1 LLVSVYSG
9 SGGVTAGGEG
19 SVSRWIVDLKA
30 GDGAAARE
38 LWRRYFQELVRLA
51 RFKLGGAPRAKA
63 DEEDVAHSS
72 FHSLCA
78 GATRGSFPEL
88 DDRDGL
94 WHLLVTITVRKA
106 LDQVQRQRRQK
117 RAGPKGAT
125 ATLNLVGLDWVAGRE
140 PGPEVAAVLADEYR
154 RLFDDLRD
162 ESLREVARLRL
173 EGYTGSEIAERMGC
187 NRRTVARKLE
197 LIRQTWEREVPS

>member
-1 LLVSVYSG
+1 L
-9 SGGVTAGGEG
+9 GVTTEGEREGEG

-38 LWRRYFQELVRLA
+38 LWRRYFEELVRLA
-51 RFKLGGAPRAKA
+51 RIKLGDAPRAEA
-63 DEEDVAHSS
+63 DEEDVALSA

-78 GATRGSFPEL
+78 GATRGGFPNL

-94 WHLLVTITVRKA
+94 WRLLVTITVRKA
-106 LDQVQRQRRQK
+106 FDQVQRQRRQK
-117 RAGPKGAT
+117 RAGPSGAGS
-125 ATLNLVGLDWVAGRE
+125 ASLNAVGLDWVVGRE
-140 PGPEVAAVLADEYR
+140 PGPEVAAILAEEYR

-173 EGYTGSEIAERMGC
+173 EGSTGSEIAERIGC
-187 NRRTVARKLE
+187 NRRTVTRKLE
-197 LIRQTWEREVPS
+197 LIRQTWESEVPS